1 MLILVINN
9 LAQKKKFETL
19 QKSLDNKI
27 KIMDKLI
34 KSSEN
39 KALILNKQLEAFI
52 YYLYN
57 FKNDS
62 SIYQLLKP
70 KSVVGKKKIR
80 IGSKED
86 GGYILLDDFENIR
99 ITYSFGIDHEISFD
113 KDLADKNIDIFMYDH
128 SIEKLPFYNK
138 KFHWKKI
145 GLTEKKNYSNN
156 MKTFKELLQENGHTN
171 EKNMIL
177 KIDIDGGEWN
187 IFSDIDNEILLQFKY
202 IVVEFHF
209 NDLCISQ
216 YQKVFKKLNKNHQIF
231 HLHCNNYDSIIKFD
245 GCYICK
251 ALEISYIIKENNSFI
266 KFNDFFPVTNL
277 DYKNCKKKMDINFF
291 LNIYQFD
298 NIISN

>member
-1 MLILVINN
+1 
-9 LAQKKKFETL
+9 
-19 QKSLDNKI
+19 
-27 KIMDKLI
+27 
-34 KSSEN
+34 
-39 KALILNKQLEAFI
+39 
-52 YYLYN
+52 
-57 FKNDS
+57 
-62 SIYQLLKP
+62 
-70 KSVVGKKKIR
+70 
-80 IGSKED
+80 
-86 GGYILLDDFENIR
+86 
-99 ITYSFGIDHEISFD
+99 
-113 KDLADKNIDIFMYDH
+113 MYDH

-245 GCYICK
+245 GYYICK